1 MADLITLQGTAQQTG
16 KKVVGYKFPNNLDEL
31 KFPIKLLFHPN
42 YSVGLKEKITTDKG
56 TTYKNISTAKEVV
69 IVKRDGKNLLT
80 KEGYVLSSF
89 DKNSVVISPE
99 KINSDTIPNIP
110 VSVPK
115 APTSSTST
123 PTSTSTSNS
132 TLEQDLNNSPL
143 GKTARKIQIGF
154 SVVGW
159 GVFGI
164 LAYKFWNKSMTWK
177 VMISV
182 FGAYNLYSTYKI
194 FSKPALKVSGGSDSN
209 INIGTTGTTTPKG
222 MTGTTNNLTKSQ
234 KIDLIIKN
242 QSGSEPVDADE
253 VNNSKA
259 FLNTLNDAELTIW
272 INLSKALKDT
282 EISQAGESGDMRQLY
297 GLLKSKYGLNQKEVE
312 EQMKKM
318 GEFLMGGVEQA
329 LQEGFTNQN
338 QSAFSNFESSLN
350 LDL

>member
-1 MADLITLQGTAQQTG
+1 MDFNKPLIEQRQILRDVQMPFNV
-16 KKVVGYKFPNNLDEL
+16 KVNNP
-31 KFPIKLLFHPN
+31 KNGWINIFPIQTELDYFLNNKPKDISLAKKIVN
-42 YSVGLKEKITTDKG
+42 GDIIKIVKKEVKT
-56 TTYKNISTAKEVV
+56 TTYTTPKNETRRKSAEWWIT
-69 IVKRDGKNLLT
+69 DN
-80 KEGYVLSSF
+80 GYV
-89 DKNSVVISPE
+89 I
-99 KINSDTIPNIP
+99 
-110 VSVPK
+110 
-115 APTSSTST
+115 SSTQLGFLFFVPQEEKK
-123 PTSTSTSNS
+123 PTKSATSNAS
-132 TLEQDLNNSPL
+132 LEQDLNNSVL

-159 GVFGI
+159 GVFGV

-177 VMISV
+177 VMLSV

-194 FSKPALKVSGGSDSN
+194 FSKPALKVSGGSDSSTN
-209 INIGTTGTTTPKG
+209 TGTTGTTTPKVT
-222 MTGTTNNLTKSQ
+222 TGTTNNLTKSQ

-272 INLSKALKDT
+272 IPLSKALRDT
-282 EISQAGESGDMRQLY
+282 EISKAGESGDMRQLY

>member
-1 MADLITLQGTAQQTG
+1 MPNLTDAEKQQKEINRKLVNPLVKADLPLKIKYNVKG
-16 KKVVGYKFPNNLDEL
+16 KDSQIFYSLIPYSFYKEANNKGIRVADLNPKKRQL
-31 KFPIKLLFHPN
+31 KYGDIF
-42 YSVGLKEKITTDKG
+42 
-56 TTYKNISTAKEVV
+56 EVV
-69 IVKRDGKNLLT
+69 DVSPFNSSLFITKDGLGIPK
-80 KEGYVLSSF
+80 VALSTQF
-89 DKNSVVISPE
+89 DLIENKPA
-99 KINSDTIPNIP
+99 P
-110 VSVPK
+110 
-115 APTSSTST
+115 APTSEIKA
-123 PTSTSTSNS
+123 PIPNNK
-132 TLEQDLNNSPL
+132 LEQDLNNSVL

-159 GVFGI
+159 GVFGV

-177 VMISV
+177 VMLSV

-209 INIGTTGTTTPKG
+209 TGTT
-222 MTGTTNNLTKSQ
+222 TGTTNNLTKSQ

-253 VNNSKA
+253 VNNAKS
-259 FLNTLNDAELTIW
+259 FFNTLNDAELTIW
-272 INLSKALKDT
+272 IPLSKALKDT
-282 EISQAGESGDMRQLY
+282 EISQAGESGDKRKLY
-297 GLLKSKYGLNQKEVE
+297 GLIQSKYGLTQQQVD
-312 EQMKKM
+312 EQMKKF